1 MNAQQTAH
9 YKMLAAKHQDT
20 PGDLATAYRVIGEL
34 LCEKTSD
41 YITDKFSH
49 VRKAVADRVNDP
61 GFADWYSEYAKNDIL
76 DLLDACAYYRAYP
89 ELGVEALEQI
99 TKERDELLRENEQ
112 LQQTIQD
119 YTVLSDAVE
128 ELARIEKAY
137 TRLPDNTWPEW
148 DGAYDA
154 MYAINQELRQS

>member
-1 MNAQQTAH
+1 MNAQQAAH
-9 YKMLAAKHQDT
+9 WRMLAAKHQDT

-34 LCEKTSD
+34 L
-41 YITDKFSH
+41 
-49 VRKAVADRVNDP
+49 
-61 GFADWYSEYAKNDIL
+61 
-76 DLLDACAYYRAYP
+76 
-89 ELGVEALEQI
+89 Q
-99 TKERDELLRENEQ
+99 ENEQ

-119 YTVLSDAVE
+119 YTALSDAVE